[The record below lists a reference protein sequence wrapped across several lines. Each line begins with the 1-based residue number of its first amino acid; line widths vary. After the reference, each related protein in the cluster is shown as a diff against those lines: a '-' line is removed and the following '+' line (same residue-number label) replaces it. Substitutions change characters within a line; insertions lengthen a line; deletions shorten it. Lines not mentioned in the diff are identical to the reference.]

1 MEKEELKLGKLDIKM
16 STMLKG
22 IAIILMVAHHS
33 FGFPNDWI
41 SSIKYNSHILGMPI
55 NELIRWSTKI
65 CVAIFAFIT
74 GYAYFFSKTPT
85 IKYGLKK
92 IWGLLK
98 RYWFILFVIFLPLSL
113 YIGSKVITGK
123 IILYNILAL
132 NKRLIPF
139 AWYVYFY
146 VFAML
151 TMPFIKKCFNGKW
164 VNDFVIPSLIF
175 ATLAN
180 LLGMA
185 KFSNEFKWIKSDL
198 NNIFLYMPCI
208 IYGFLFAKYNLFE
221 KLDKYLKPKYIWQA
235 VVIIILI
242 FGISLNWHTVM
253 GFNMYTLYVPIFI
266 YSCMI
271 ILNNLKYSIIPK
283 LLEFLG
289 KNSLNIWFLHA
300 LFLSGYTRDWLQPIG
315 FLPKNPILV
324 VCWEIILCL
333 PISMLINLIFKYEDK
348 LEEKIKSKFIKNKG
362 EDLNDEKI

>member
-1 MEKEELKLGKLDIKM
+1 M
-16 STMLKG
+16 
-22 IAIILMVAHHS
+22 
-33 FGFPNDWI
+33 
-41 SSIKYNSHILGMPI
+41 
-55 NELIRWSTKI
+55 
-65 CVAIFAFIT
+65 
-74 GYAYFFSKTPT
+74 
-85 IKYGLKK
+85 
-92 IWGLLK
+92 
-98 RYWFILFVIFLPLSL
+98 
-113 YIGSKVITGK
+113 ITGK

-146 VFAML
+146 VFAMF

-242 FGISLNWHTVM
+242 FGI
-253 GFNMYTLYVPIFI
+253 
-266 YSCMI
+266 

-324 VCWEIILCL
+324 VC
-333 PISMLINLIFKYEDK
+333 
-348 LEEKIKSKFIKNKG
+348 
-362 EDLNDEKI
+362 